1 MDEGLAKLMG
11 GAARLKLLRL
21 FFFNPEELFEK
32 ENIAQRLKISKSSA
46 AKEAQF
52 LVRVGLVRKRLFYKE
67 QTKKKQGKVMKKK
80 VPGFILN
87 TDFPY
92 FAQLRQFLIETAML
106 GGKEVGNRL
115 RPTGKLRL
123 VITSGVFMQMW
134 ESRIDIL
141 IVGEDIDADA
151 LTAVIKQM
159 EAELGR
165 ELRYATF
172 STQDFYYR
180 RSVQDKLI
188 RDVID
193 YPHETVIDRIG
204 I

>member
-11 GAARLKLLRL
+11 GTARLKLLRL

-32 ENIAQRLKISKSSA
+32 EIIAQRLKISKANA

-52 LVRVGLVRKRLFYKE
+52 LARIGLVRKRAFFKE
-67 QTKKKQGKVMKKK
+67 HIKKKQGKAIKKR
-80 VPGFILN
+80 VYGFVLN
-87 TDFPY
+87 PEFPH
-92 FAQLRQFLIETAML
+92 FTHLRQFLIETAML
-106 GGKEVGNRL
+106 AGKEVGNRL

-141 IVGEDIDADA
+141 IVGEEIDSEA
-151 LTAVIKQM
+151 LTTVIKQM

-165 ELRYATF
+165 ELRYAAF

>member
-1 MDEGLAKLMG
+1 MDDGLARLMG
-11 GAARLKLLRL
+11 GTARLKLLRL

-32 ENIAQRLKISKSSA
+32 ESIAHRLKISKANA
-46 AKEAQF
+46 AKEAGF
-52 LVRVGLVRKRLFYKE
+52 LARTGLVRKRVMYKE
-67 QTKKKQGKVMKKK
+67 QPKKKQGRIVKKK
-80 VPGFILN
+80 VQGFVLN
-87 TDFPY
+87 PEFPHLT
-92 FAQLRQFLIETAML
+92 QLRQFMVETAML
-106 GGKEVGNRL
+106 AGREVGNRL

-141 IVGEDIDADA
+141 IVGEEINHEA
-151 LTAVIKQM
+151 LAGVIKQM

-165 ELRYATF
+165 ELRYAAFT
-172 STQDFYYR
+172 TQDFYYR

-193 YPHETVIDRIG
+193 YPHEKVIDRIG

>member
-1 MDEGLAKLMG
+1 MDDGLAKLMG

-21 FFFNPEELFEK
+21 FFFNPEELFDK
-32 ENIAQRLKISKSSA
+32 DSLAQRLRLSRSSA
-46 AKEAQF
+46 AKEAGF
-52 LVRVGLVRKRLFYKE
+52 LVRTGLVRKRAMYKE
-67 QTKKKQGKVMKKK
+67 QPKKKHGRNIKKK
-80 VPGFILN
+80 VQGFALN
-87 TDFPY
+87 SEFPY
-92 FAQLRQFLIETAML
+92 FTQLRQFMLETAML
-106 GGKEVGNRL
+106 AGREVGNRL

-141 IVGEDIDADA
+141 IVGEDINTEA
-151 LTAVIKQM
+151 LAAVIKQM
-159 EAELGR
+159 ESELGR
-165 ELRYATF
+165 ELRYAAF

-193 YPHETVIDRIG
+193 YPHEKVIDRIG